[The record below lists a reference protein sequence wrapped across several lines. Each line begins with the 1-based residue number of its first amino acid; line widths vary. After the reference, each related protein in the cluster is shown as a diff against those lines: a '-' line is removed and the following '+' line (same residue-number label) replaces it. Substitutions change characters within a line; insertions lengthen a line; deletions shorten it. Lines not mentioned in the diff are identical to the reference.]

1 MLIMRTKK
9 IIESIHGCFRKEEE
23 EEEEEEERKSG
34 MVLLFNYSQFE

>member
-23 EEEEEEERKSG
+23 EEEEEERKSG